1 MASPSTLMVVR
12 AMSMMRSNAGDES
25 DGFQRDAHLR
35 EDHRDHDEGRA
46 GHAHGADGGEDGEQ
60 DDGELPIERHGD
72 AVDLGGED
80 GGDAHVNG
88 RAVHVD
94 GVAERDGE
102 GRHGPG
108 RAELLGR

>member
-12 AMSMMRSNAGDES
+12 AMSMMRSTPATRAMASSGMPTCVKTIVI
-25 DGFQRDAHLR
+25 
-35 EDHRDHDEGRA
+35 HDEGRA